1 MREKKSYD
9 MEMKEKL
16 FEIDKD
22 LRKNMTIPIEKE
34 VYGLRCKYKKGLV
47 FSFVCIVLFLYS

>member
-1 MREKKSYD
+1 

-22 LRKNMTIPIEKE
+22 LRKNMTLPIEKE